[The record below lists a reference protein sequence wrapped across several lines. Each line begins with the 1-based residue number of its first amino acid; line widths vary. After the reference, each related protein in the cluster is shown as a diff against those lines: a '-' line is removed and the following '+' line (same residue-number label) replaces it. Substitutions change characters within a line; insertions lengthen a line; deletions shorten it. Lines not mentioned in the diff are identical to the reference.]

1 MKNGQKSEKNARFL
15 IMVCGPMWTD
25 VDLFGPQWS
34 TLKHCGPFKTRKTE
48 IQHQSIRSTIV
59 RIENVFGHF

>member
-15 IMVCGPMWTD
+15 IVVCGPMWTD

-34 TLKHCGPFKTRKTE
+34 TLNHFGPFQSRKIE
-48 IQHQSIRSTIV
+48 IQYQSKRTTIV
-59 RIENVFGHF
+59 